1 MPKARKKK
9 APVTGTGPSE
19 ATSGKPETTR
29 TVIRRFH
36 VLLKRRAQ
44 LEQAGDAGKGAA
56 ITAQQAAAAAQ
67 ELARIDAEVEALGG
81 LEKYQEMSAIGQ
93 SSDRGGGSEKVLIGW
108 LKELGIR
115 PTEAG
120 AKLRLLEVGALKPD
134 NYKSCQAWIDPT
146 PIDLH
151 SRHPS
156 IKQQDFLA
164 MDEDENRAYW
174 DIISLSLVVNFVP
187 DAKDRGRMLRL
198 AHTMLK
204 PSGLLFLAL
213 PLPCIL
219 NSRYTTPDYVQSLME
234 VLGFSQLRSR
244 WREGGKMAYWLY
256 TRKQN
261 AAPGC
266 APRFDFERKIV
277 LRTGNRN
284 NFAILL

>member
-9 APVTGTGPSE
+9 APITGPGPSE
-19 ATSGKPETTR
+19 VASGKPETTR

-36 VLLKRRAQ
+36 VLLKRQTQ
-44 LEQAGDAGKGAA
+44 LEQASTRDAA
-56 ITAQQAAAAAQ
+56 TAQ
-67 ELARIDAEVEALGG
+67 ELAKIAAEIEALGG

-108 LKELGIR
+108 LKELQVKPAEG
-115 PTEAG
+115 T

-134 NYKSCQAWIDPT
+134 NYKSCQTWIDAT

-156 IKQQDFLA
+156 IQEKDFLK
-164 MDEDENRAYW
+164 MNEDEYRSSWN
-174 DIISLSLVVNFVP
+174 IISLSLVVNFVP
-187 DAKDRGRMLRL
+187 DAKDRGHMLRL

-204 PSGLLFLAL
+204 PDGHLFLAL

-219 NSRYTTPDYVQSLME
+219 NSRYVTPEYIRSLME
-234 VLGFSQLRSR
+234 VIGFTQVRSR

-256 TRKQN
+256 RKQDGRP
-261 AAPGC
+261 ATSTD
-266 APRFDFERKIV
+266 FDFQRKVV
-277 LRTGNRN
+277 LRTGHRN

>member
-9 APVTGTGPSE
+9 APITGPGPSE
-19 ATSGKPETTR
+19 VASGKPETTR
-29 TVIRRFH
+29 T
-36 VLLKRRAQ
+36 
-44 LEQAGDAGKGAA
+44 LEQASTRDAA
-56 ITAQQAAAAAQ
+56 TAQ
-67 ELARIDAEVEALGG
+67 ELAKIAAEIEALGG

-108 LKELGIR
+108 LKELQVKPAEG
-115 PTEAG
+115 T

-134 NYKSCQAWIDPT
+134 NYKSCQTWIDAT

-156 IKQQDFLA
+156 IQEQDFLK
-164 MDEDENRAYW
+164 MNEDEYRSSWN
-174 DIISLSLVVNFVP
+174 IISLSLVVNFVP
-187 DAKDRGRMLRL
+187 DAKDRGHMLRL

-204 PSGLLFLAL
+204 PDGHLFLAL

-219 NSRYTTPDYVQSLME
+219 NSRYVTPEYIRSLME
-234 VLGFSQLRSR
+234 VIGFTQVRSR

-256 TRKQN
+256 RKQDGRP
-261 AAPGC
+261 ATSTD
-266 APRFDFERKIV
+266 FDFQRKVV
-277 LRTGNRN
+277 LRTGHRN